1 MFAWFQKLLPQ
12 SGTFFDQFEA
22 HGVTIAKSAEAL
34 AKMVRGGPELAANI
48 KRIEDVEHEADAI
61 TRAVL
66 QDVRRI
72 FLTPFDRGAITAL
85 ISVMDD
91 AVDQMYK
98 TAGAAELYDV
108 TSFTPEMVEMAD
120 IIVKASGVIT
130 QTLPLLRDVNGN
142 AEKLHDLT
150 AQLVRME
157 GEADAINARGLKA
170 AFKELGGSNPT
181 AFVVTNEIYRHL
193 EKVCDKFEDV
203 ANQIDGIV
211 IDHA

>member
-1 MFAWFQKLLPQ
+1 MFGWFQKLLPQ
-12 SGTFFDQFEA
+12 SGDFFRQFED
-22 HGVTIAKSAEAL
+22 HGKTIVASAEAL
-34 AKMVRGGPELAANI
+34 ALLVRGGDNVAAHI
-48 KRIEDVEHEADAI
+48 QTLEDEEHKADDI
-61 TRAVL
+61 TREVL
-66 QDVRRI
+66 MDVRRI

-98 TAGAAELYDV
+98 TAGAVDLYDV
-108 TSFTPEMVEMAD
+108 TAFTPEMVEMAD
-120 IIVKASGVIT
+120 IIVRASHVIVEA
-130 QTLPLLRDVNGN
+130 LPLLRNVNGN
-142 AEKLHDLT
+142 AERLHNYT

-157 GEADAINARGLKA
+157 GEADAVNARGLKLA
-170 AFKELGGSNPT
+170 YMDLGASYPT